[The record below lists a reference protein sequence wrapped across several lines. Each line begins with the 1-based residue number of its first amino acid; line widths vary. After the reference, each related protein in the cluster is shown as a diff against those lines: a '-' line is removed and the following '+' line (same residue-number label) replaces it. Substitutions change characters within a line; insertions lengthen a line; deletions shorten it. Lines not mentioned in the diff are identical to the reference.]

1 MGYSRG
7 GKGGP
12 RKQMVV
18 NLPYFNYTTITHSG
32 LSLSFYIKNKNNS
45 KKISTVIS
53 NLQVEVFF
61 RNYTWGLGIP
71 PGGNIAQF
79 RDGGL
84 TSLEKLKFYYI
95 FLVFIKI

>member
-1 MGYSRG
+1 MGYSPG

-45 KKISTVIS
+45 KKNFHGDFKLAGGS
-53 NLQVEVFF
+53 FF
-61 RNYTWGLGIP
+61 QKLYMGAGHTTWW
-71 PGGNIAQF
+71 
-79 RDGGL
+79 
-84 TSLEKLKFYYI
+84 
-95 FLVFIKI
+95 